1 MRKSAASR
9 AVPFGGRHVG
19 IRQKDWLP
27 YALIA
32 PAVLLV
38 SAIVIYPAYTAVRVS
53 LFDMNLLRLSE
64 AKFIGL
70 DNFKEL
76 FSKDAIF
83 WSSVLGTVRWTGCI
97 VIGQL
102 ALALPVALFLNLNFR
117 GRGVIRT
124 VVLIPWVVPV
134 AVTSVIWVYVFDANF
149 GVVNEILVR
158 LGILAA
164 YKPWLVD
171 ASWSFATMVLG
182 MLWTGF
188 PFMAIILLAALQAL
202 PQDVYEAARIDGAG
216 PWQSF
221 SYITLPQL
229 MPTILLVVLLRTM
242 WLSNHVDLIYLLTDG
257 GPGRANYTLSI
268 YSFMVTILQFNIGY
282 ASAVA
287 VVLAAMLLIA
297 AIVYTRQIEKTRGYM

>member
-1 MRKSAASR
+1 MRESASSR
-9 AVPFGGRHVG
+9 SVSFDSRHVG

-38 SAIVIYPAYTAVRVS
+38 SAIVIYPAFTALRVS
-53 LFDMNLLRLSE
+53 FFDLNLLRPSE
-64 AKFIGL
+64 TKFIGL
-70 DNFKEL
+70 GNFENL
-76 FSKDAIF
+76 FFTDRIF
-83 WSSVLGTVRWTGCI
+83 WSSFLGTLRWTGCI
-97 VIGQL
+97 VVAQL
-102 ALALPVALFLNLNFR
+102 ALALPVALFLNVNFR
-117 GRGVIRT
+117 WRGAIRT

-134 AVTSVIWVYVFDANF
+134 AVTSVIWVYIFDANF
-149 GVVNEILVR
+149 GVGNEILVR
-158 LGILAA
+158 LGIISA
-164 YKPWLVD
+164 YKAWLID
-171 ASWSFATMVLG
+171 ATWSFVALVLG

-188 PFMAIILLAALQAL
+188 PFMAIILLAALQAI
-202 PQDVYEAARIDGAG
+202 PPDIYEAARIDGAG

-257 GPGRANYTLSI
+257 GPGRANYTMSL
-268 YSFMVTILQFNIGY
+268 YSFLLTSIQFNLGY

-287 VVLAAMLLIA
+287 VVLAGMLLVA
-297 AIVYTRQIEKTRGYM
+297 AIVYTRQIEKIRGYM